1 LFKKTKAREEG
12 ADMWIIGC
20 DYHPSFQQIAFVDQS
35 TGEYGNLR
43 LEHKGG
49 EAEKFYR
56 SLTGQQVRVGV
67 EATGSMRWFERL
79 LGELGIE
86 LWVGD
91 PARIRA
97 AAARKPKTDKEDAR
111 LLQRLL
117 LEKRF
122 PRIWVP
128 TVQQRDARQLVLHRH
143 RLVQTRTRAKNQLQD
158 IARNEGLHPKRRV
171 WSQAGQKELMA
182 LPLSP
187 WATVRR
193 QDWQE
198 LLGELNQRIDPL
210 DQALKQQAA
219 QRPEVQLLMTH
230 PGVGPVIATAFVVTI
245 GEPGRFQ
252 TSKQVAAYL
261 GLVPVEN
268 SSGKGRQRLGH
279 ITKQGNS
286 LLRGLLTE
294 AAHIASRHDPEW
306 RRKYMRLAMK
316 KNRSIAAVAVARCL
330 AVRLWWMWKLGLDYG
345 QMQESRSHAE
355 QLA

>member
-1 LFKKTKAREEG
+1 
-12 ADMWIIGC
+12 
-20 DYHPSFQQIAFVDQS
+20 
-35 TGEYGNLR
+35 
-43 LEHKGG
+43 
-49 EAEKFYR
+49 
-56 SLTGQQVRVGV
+56 
-67 EATGSMRWFERL
+67 
-79 LGELGIE
+79 
-86 LWVGD
+86 
-91 PARIRA
+91 
-97 AAARKPKTDKEDAR
+97 
-111 LLQRLL
+111 
-117 LEKRF
+117 
-122 PRIWVP
+122 
-128 TVQQRDARQLVLHRH
+128 
-143 RLVQTRTRAKNQLQD
+143 
-158 IARNEGLHPKRRV
+158 
-171 WSQAGQKELMA
+171 MA

-198 LLGELNQRIDPL
+198 LLGELNRRIEPL
-210 DQALKQQAA
+210 DRALQQQAE

-252 TSKQVAAYL
+252 TSKQLAAYL
-261 GLVPVEN
+261 GLVPMEN

-345 QMQESRSHAE
+345 QMKESRSHAE